1 MALTQARPSGA
12 FTGRR
17 YGSFAGR
24 DGQHP
29 VDRLT
34 QARAFGAHSGGQY
47 GSFAGR
53 GEFDHP
59 VERITQ
65 AHGFGAHTGRRYGS
79 FAGRSASAHPVGR
92 ITQARSFAAHSGR
105 RYGSFAGRVE
115 SEVTPIPPPDQVGG
129 IPQQPLRFRIRPRQR
144 DDNDVLAITLT
155 ILNLVN
161 NQ

>member
-1 MALTQARPSGA
+1 MALTQARASGA

-34 QARAFGAHSGGQY
+34 QARAFGAHTGGQY

-59 VERITQ
+59 VGTLTQ
-65 AHGFGAHTGRRYGS
+65 PRGFGAHT
-79 FAGRSASAHPVGR
+79 
-92 ITQARSFAAHSGR
+92 GR

-115 SEVTPIPPPDQVGG
+115 SEVTPIPPEQTGG
-129 IPQQPLRFRIRPRQR
+129 IPQQPLRFRIRPRHR
-144 DDNDVLAITLT
+144 DDDDIVAITMAILT
-155 ILNLVN
+155 LVN